1 MTEAQKTATV
11 IVRLLALFLVLRG
24 VVGLA
29 GFAALQRV
37 VGEVG
42 TTTMA
47 IGAALALLGAG
58 GVLFLGAPV
67 LARLVTFDLK

>member
-47 IGAALALLGAG
+47 MGAALALLGAG
-58 GVLFLGAPV
+58 GVLFLGAPM
-67 LARLVTFDLK
+67 LARMVTFDLK